1 MGTDEH
7 SGGEVVELPRG
18 TRGGTKLIQQVE
30 QRHFIVTLRRRGMS
44 FAQIAEA
51 LEAQKGITMEPASVA
66 QYVRRYLDALT
77 KEDLESAEELRALEN
92 ERLDELLAVWGPKA
106 RGGDVKAAQVVLKIS
121 DQRAKLNGL
130 NSAKRVEHH
139 HTGSLVHELGTDP
152 HEIAREREAWLTA
165 GGDASDSDIVDIDAI
180 PVPDA

>member
-1 MGTDEH
+1 MGTGTH
-7 SGGEVVELPRG
+7 SEVEPRG

-66 QYVRRYLDALT
+66 QYV
-77 KEDLESAEELRALEN
+77 
-92 ERLDELLAVWGPKA
+92 
-106 RGGDVKAAQVVLKIS
+106 
-121 DQRAKLNGL
+121 QRAKLNGL